1 MKIEARRPF
10 RHNGF
15 IKKPVYLS
23 ADFKRARRLAHAI
36 LNGAYPLPPSIR
48 AGLALLVFSIT
59 SIPCCSSFALSGF
72 FIFNLQNRLSKFPA
86 FRKTRKSGVA
96 LSRRPVGFSISYLSG
111 YILIVSPI
119 FRFSFLRGGSDGVL
133 WANKGRAAALIPPI
147 GRRPGRNPGRAQR
160 RRKIP
165 GGRR

>member
-1 MKIEARRPF
+1 MVSSRNPCISQRILSGRAAWPTRFSTAPILF
-10 RHNGF
+10 RHQPRQG
-15 IKKPVYLS
+15 
-23 ADFKRARRLAHAI
+23 
-36 LNGAYPLPPSIR
+36 LPC
-48 AGLALLVFSIT
+48 LFFSIT

-147 GRRPGRNPGRAQR
+147 GRRPSRNPGRAQR